1 MSQSLLNEDSKSMI
15 ANNKRSSKNIVG
27 IKKFS
32 GNLLNF
38 SNGNHINFLASK
50 LFIAAKRRKSFNP
63 GKNNTYLIFFLA
75 SVVTNK
81 FKRFSRLNSA
91 LVDQSER
98 SNQDL
103 ISNIDVEKSEIEKSR
118 KSHVSKVRRQS
129 TFNNG
134 HIKSNS
140 LLKPSD

>member
-1 MSQSLLNEDSKSMI
+1 MLNEEK
-15 ANNKRSSKNIVG
+15 
-27 IKKFS
+27 
-32 GNLLNF
+32 
-38 SNGNHINFLASK
+38 ASI
-50 LFIAAKRRKSFNP
+50 LVR
-63 GKNNTYLIFFLA
+63 TVYLIFFIA

-118 KSHVSKVRRQS
+118 KSGVSKVRRQS

-140 LLKPSD
+140 LLKPSDWLGRNSNKLNPSFNAGNIPMKKRVSTIALKDQVDKNMSRMQWIIM